1 MSREPL
7 QLIRRSDGA
16 FVDAELDPALRPADL
31 GLLER
36 SWGPARLDLFNRL
49 QAKGVDRKEFPQSLH
64 WDWTRKLPDLK
75 LLEATGYGI
84 FGDQRW
90 QGAMLTKTV
99 SMVSQAPSTK
109 GMPLVYIDYLEA
121 APWNWQVPALGV
133 VGEFKGVGSL
143 LFRRAVLQSV
153 AEGFSGR
160 VGLHALPQAEEF
172 YTSACGLDSFGHDP
186 TKQNLMYFEL
196 SSEGSARFLNDE
208 GGDA

>member
-7 QLIRRSDGA
+7 QIIRRGDGA

-31 GLLER
+31 ALLER
-36 SWGPARLDLFNRL
+36 SWGPTRLDLFNRL
-49 QAKGVDRKEFPQSLH
+49 QAKGVERKEFPQSLH
-64 WDWTRKLPDLK
+64 WDWTRKLSDLK
-75 LLEATGYGI
+75 LLEATGFGI
-84 FGDQRW
+84 FADQRW

-99 SMVSQAPSTK
+99 SMVSQAPASR

-121 APWNWQVPALGV
+121 APWNWSVSALNV
-133 VGEFKGVGSL
+133 EGEFKGIGSL

-160 VGLHALPQAEEF
+160 VGLHALPQAEQF
-172 YTSACGLDSFGHDP
+172 YASVCEMDSFGHDP